1 MQQADNAYQIIWLT
15 RRLFRALAQKSND
28 SLQDLGISVAERAV
42 MEFLHLDEKLSVPE
56 IAQRYQVSRQH
67 VQVTVNRLLDAGILA
82 TAVNPRHKRSPL
94 IALTGKGKGLFQTIK
109 ARDARAIKKMFSNV
123 PEKDR
128 CITQKTLETLLAE
141 LNSSTGGNAD
151 DH

>member
-15 RRLFRALAQKSND
+15 RRLFRALAQKSDD
-28 SLQDLGISVAERAV
+28 SLQ
-42 MEFLHLDEKLSVPE
+42 
-56 IAQRYQVSRQH
+56 
-67 VQVTVNRLLDAGILA
+67 DAGILA

-94 IALTGKGKGLFQTIK
+94 IALTGKGKGLYQKIK

-141 LNSSTGGNAD
+141 LNSSTAGNTD
-151 DH
+151 VH

>member
-1 MQQADNAYQIIWLT
+1 MLLSDELEPYPG
-15 RRLFRALAQKSND
+15 F
-28 SLQDLGISVAERAV
+28 VATE
-42 MEFLHLDEKLSVPE
+42 
-56 IAQRYQVSRQH
+56 
-67 VQVTVNRLLDAGILA
+67 
-82 TAVNPRHKRSPL
+82 VNPRHKRSPL

-109 ARDARAIKKMFSNV
+109 ARDARVIKKMFSNV

-128 CITQKTLETLLAE
+128 CITQKTLQTLLTE